1 MSDVELISR
10 GSGGAS
16 TEADNLLLKVR
27 TKEGSEL
34 DLILRRGGL
43 VDDLKQE
50 IIRRLQLVDKN
61 VRLIFSGKLLDP
73 PTAPLNS
80 FKLSNG
86 SFIHAVITN
95 KQPALPPS
103 ERPESPQ
110 ARITV
115 DLSNLRGLDVLLI
128 PGPHRNALTVDEVIM
143 LRLYFQED
151 IAEYANE
158 NMLRQPNESETDFVY
173 RAETEWAAS
182 QGGNSEFRLNIFG
195 RSLSGLQGLTG
206 EPNSENNAGG
216 ARALRQAFDSE
227 LNNTPDPDSGTFK
240 EFFYGFLMGFAL
252 GFMMIFCIWDRNV
265 SHKQKLGILT
275 GVLIQLLFT
284 VMQQE
289 QVNAKNKAGE
299 LNQSMSNNN
308 LGITVP
314 GPPPVSVI
322 DESGR

>member
-1 MSDVELISR
+1 MSNVELVNR
-10 GSGGAS
+10 GNG
-16 TEADNLLLKVR
+16 EADNLLLKVR

-50 IIRRLQLVDKN
+50 IIKRLQLVDKN

-80 FKLSNG
+80 FKLNNG

-95 KQPALPPS
+95 KQASLPIQ

-128 PGPHRNALTVDEVIM
+128 PGPHRNALNIDEVGM
-143 LRLYFQED
+143 LRLYFQEELL
-151 IAEYANE
+151 EYGNE
-158 NMLRQPNESETDFVY
+158 NMLRQPNESDEDFMY
-173 RAETEWAAS
+173 RVETEWAAS
-182 QGGNSEFRLNIFG
+182 QGPNSEFRVNIFG
-195 RSLSGLQGLTG
+195 RSLFGLQATDSTG
-206 EPNSENNAGG
+206 AG
-216 ARALRQAFDSE
+216 ARALRQALESE
-227 LNNTPDPDSGTFK
+227 VNNTPDPDSGTFK

-265 SHKQKLGILT
+265 SYRQKMGILT
-275 GVLIQLLFT
+275 GVLVQLFFT

-289 QVNAKNKAGE
+289 QANATNRAGE
-299 LNQSMSNNN
+299 LNQNMNNGN

-314 GPPPVSVI
+314 GPPPVSVV
-322 DESGR
+322 DESSR

>member
-1 MSDVELISR
+1 MVPSSTPSSPISNPLCLR
-10 GSGGAS
+10 QSGQSLPRSGSPLTSAIY
-16 TEADNLLLKVR
+16 EA
-27 TKEGSEL
+27 
-34 DLILRRGGL
+34 
-43 VDDLKQE
+43 
-50 IIRRLQLVDKN
+50 
-61 VRLIFSGKLLDP
+61 
-73 PTAPLNS
+73 
-80 FKLSNG
+80 
-86 SFIHAVITN
+86 
-95 KQPALPPS
+95 
-103 ERPESPQ
+103 
-110 ARITV
+110 
-115 DLSNLRGLDVLLI
+115 LDVLLI
-128 PGPHRNALTVDEVIM
+128 PGPHRNALTVDEVSM

-158 NMLRQPNESETDFVY
+158 NMLRQPNESEADFVY

-206 EPNSENNAGG
+206 EGGESNTGG

-227 LNNTPDPDSGTFK
+227 LNNTPDPDTGTFK

-275 GVLIQLLFT
+275 GVLVQLLFT

-299 LNQSMSNNN
+299 LNQSTNNGN
-308 LGITVP
+308 LGISVP
-314 GPPPVSVI
+314 GPPPVSVV